1 MVGYVSE
8 NEKQIKR
15 IISETVHNA
24 KKIVT
29 KKNRKKIVYYKI
41 NIGFDIETTNI
52 IKE

>member
-8 NEKQIKR
+8 NEKQIKQ

-29 KKNRKKIVYYKI
+29 KKNRKKIMY
-41 NIGFDIETTNI
+41 
-52 IKE
+52 